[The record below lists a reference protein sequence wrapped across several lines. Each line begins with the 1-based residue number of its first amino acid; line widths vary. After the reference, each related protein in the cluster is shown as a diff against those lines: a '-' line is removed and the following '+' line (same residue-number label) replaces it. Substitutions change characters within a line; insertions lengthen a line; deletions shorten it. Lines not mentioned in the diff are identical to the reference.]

1 MSELTAVVL
10 SGGSGTRL
18 WPLSRTHFP
27 KQYLPLIGERSLF
40 VLTIERARRLGC
52 AKFIIVCNEAHRFFA
67 IEGLREAGVGGGDC
81 RVIVEP
87 AARNT
92 APAAALAALALAER
106 DGGTM
111 LVLPS
116 DHHISGD
123 EDAPGSF
130 AGRLDAA
137 RAAAERGAL
146 VTFGIR
152 PTRAETGYG
161 YIVAGRATQDAVHQI
176 TEFVEKPPLAQA
188 QAYAARD
195 DCYWNSGIFLFD
207 ANTYLAE
214 LARHQPALLK
224 ACTEA
229 SRARRRDDVA
239 GTAIERVGARD
250 FAASPD
256 LSIDYAIMEKTSL
269 AVVAPVDV
277 GWSDL
282 GSWEACAEAGVRDA
296 DGNSVHAA
304 TGDVVL
310 QDARDN
316 VVYSSGRLVAA
327 VGVHGHV
334 IVETPDAVLVA
345 ERAAG
350 QTLKQLVSRLRQA
363 GRAESDWHRKVYRP
377 WGSFERV
384 DGGDGFQVKRLIVN
398 PGQRLSLQAHRRR
411 SEHWVVV
418 RGEARV
424 TLDDEILTLAPN
436 QSVCIPTGVKHR
448 LENRGDEPLHL
459 IEVQCGDYL
468 GEDDIE
474 RFEDAYGRTTRS

>member
-18 WPLSRTHFP
+18 WPLSRIHFP
-27 KQYLPLIGERSLF
+27 KQYLPLIGGRSLF
-40 VLTIERARRLGC
+40 VRTLERARRLGC

-67 IEGLREAGVGGGDC
+67 LEGLHEAGAVGDDC
-81 RVIVEP
+81 RIVVEP

-92 APAAALAALALAER
+92 APATALAALALAE
-106 DGGTM
+106 DGGGAM

-116 DHHISGD
+116 DHYIAGED
-123 EDAPGSF
+123 EGPRSF
-130 AGRLDAA
+130 AGRLAAA
-137 RAAAERGAL
+137 RAAAARGAL

-161 YIVAGRATQDAVHQI
+161 YIIAGDDTGDGVHQVA
-176 TEFVEKPPLAQA
+176 EFTEKPPLSRA

-195 DCYWNSGIFLFD
+195 DCYWNSGIFLFGEK
-207 ANTYLAE
+207 AYLAE
-214 LARHQPALLK
+214 LGRHQPALLE
-224 ACTEA
+224 ACTRA
-229 SRARRRDDVA
+229 WRARRRDDVA
-239 GTAIERVGARD
+239 DVLIERAGAPD
-250 FAASPD
+250 FAASTD
-256 LSIDYAIMEKTSL
+256 VSIDYAVMEKTAA
-269 AVVAPVDV
+269 AVVVPVAA

-282 GSWEACAEAGVRDA
+282 GSWEACADIVGRDA
-296 DGNSVHAA
+296 AGNSVHAA
-304 TGDVVL
+304 AGDVVL

-316 VVYSSGRLVAA
+316 VVYASGRLVAA

-345 ERAAG
+345 DRASG
-350 QTLKQLVSRLRQA
+350 QSLKRLVSRLREA

-384 DGGDGFQVKRLIVN
+384 DRDEGFQVKRLIVN
-398 PGQRLSLQAHRRR
+398 PGQRLSLQSHRRR

-424 TLDDEILTLAPN
+424 TLGDEVLTLVSN
-436 QSVCIPTGVKHR
+436 QSVCIPVGVKHR
-448 LENRGDEPLHL
+448 LENRGAEPLHL

-474 RFEDAYGRTTRS
+474 RFEDAYGRTEPS